1 MNNTADFNELKS
13 ILSETLQYFELSDSL
28 IDQLLSD
35 NFINGLL
42 ELQQQEPVNN
52 SFISMLRNFSDEQ
65 NLCTAKEF
73 EEELHS
79 ELCKDGYVKSVFQ
92 YINNSWLDIP
102 FPGEIQTRSNN
113 SIVENAKRGI
123 SIVGAALSTLAK
135 RFNIACTN
143 FAGNLNQYISIA
155 QRLNKRIN
163 DDYAIAQQFDENLR
177 AVALGIRYNTK
188 TGENTRSPLIVDLDG
203 DGVETTTAEN
213 GTHFDHDNNGF
224 AEKTSWVGKDDGLL
238 VRDINGNGQIDDGTE
253 LFGNNSVLSNGQKA
267 ANGFE
272 ALKDLDSNND
282 GIFDSSDTAWNQ
294 VNVWKDSNLNG
305 KVDEGELL
313 TLEQA
318 GIENIDL
325 NYQNSNTVD
334 TNGNTVG
341 QIGSFD
347 KENGTQGNI
356 SDIWFNTDLMDTVDK
371 TNIDIPAD
379 IAALPNVTGFGNVHD
394 LHTAMALDTS
404 GELKALVQQYA
415 AETDSE
421 ARQQILY
428 NIIYH
433 WTGVQDEP
441 IDGRDPTQVYGK
453 VIDDTRKLEALEEF
467 MGEEYLGT
475 WCWGERDPNPHGK
488 AAPYILRAFDILAEY
503 IDNELLAQTHYKP
516 LLENVKLTWDNTTET
531 WSVDVSG
538 AVAQIQSL
546 YNENAENGII
556 TFREFEKLVKNCG
569 YSELQSIYEAFRTY
583 GSLTG
588 SDLDIM
594 FAKFGY
600 TYGTDLND
608 DLTGTSGV
616 DEINGLAGNDSIYG
630 GAGNDTLDGG
640 TGNDNIFGED
650 GDDIL
655 IGGEGNDY
663 LIGGNGADTYIFNPG
678 FGNDAIDNSDD
689 NASASEPDIIQFGEG
704 ILASKTTLGR
714 QGYDLI
720 ITVSYDP
727 DENGTT
733 RPNDSI
739 RVYSYF
745 DQQGTSSATV
755 NSIVFADG
763 TTWDYEYVRDHW
775 NSIPDANGGET
786 LEGNNENNTINGTN
800 YNDILIGNGGND
812 TINAG
817 NGNDRLLGGTGNDTL
832 NGGSGDDTY
841 LWNWGDGMD
850 TISDTGN
857 HDKIS
862 FGDGITYSDL
872 KFRQEGGNLR
882 ITVKNNENQGMLIN
896 GFFSSLDYKIED
908 LYFQDG
914 SIVHLS
920 EIPLTLHQLNTDE
933 TINLTGNGDTVY
945 ANGGDD
951 RVNGGQGNDTI
962 FGGDGNDNIYGNSG
976 NDVISGGKGDDTI
989 DGGNGADTYIWNLG
1003 DGLDTIAQ
1011 VSSEDII
1018 KFGPGITFDNLSFR
1032 NDNGDLRI
1040 YVNGDDT
1047 QGIICK
1053 SFFNNDNYKSKQI
1066 LFNDGTSFPLPTSP
1080 LTLTQKNTSETVT
1093 ATIYNDTIYANGG
1106 ADTVHSGQG
1115 DDVIYGGAGFD
1126 SLYGEDGNDT
1136 LIGGT
1141 GSDYLE
1147 GGAGDDTY
1155 IYNVGDGLD
1164 TIWDYQSSTTE
1175 SRADKIKFGEGISF
1189 KDLTFRRENSNL
1201 VITLFN
1207 DCTQGIIIKEHFYD
1221 DNRRVEYLE
1230 FADGTT
1236 KNLTEM
1242 AFTFQQTDAHDNVS
1256 GTNYDDTIY
1265 GNGGNDTIY
1274 GNDGDDVLAG
1284 GTGNDH
1290 IEGGAGNDT
1299 YIWNLGDGFD
1309 TFSDYQNSTTES
1321 RADKVKFGEGISFDD
1336 LTFER
1341 SGSHLNIY
1349 VNGDKTQGVQLYNQF
1364 YDDYRRIEYLE
1375 FADGTIKNLTEMGF
1389 TYTMSDSDDNITG
1402 TNYDDIIYGNGGN
1415 DTIYGNDGDDVLA
1428 GGTGNDHIEGGAGN
1442 DTYIWNLGDG
1452 FDTFSDYQNSTTES
1466 RADKVKF
1473 GEGISFDD
1481 LTFERSGNH
1490 LNIYVKGDRN
1500 QGVQLYNQ
1508 FYDDYRRIEYL
1519 EFVDGTTKNLTEIG
1533 FTYTLSDSDD
1543 NVTGTNYN
1551 DIIYGNGGND
1561 TISTGN
1567 GDDTLYGGTGNDTL
1581 NGENGNDILIG
1592 GKGNDQIN
1600 GGAGDDTYIYNLG
1613 DGFDTISES
1622 AGTDKVILGEG
1633 ISLENLTFERSGN
1646 HLNVYINNDKTQ
1658 GIQLYNQFYD
1668 SNHMVETLEFA
1679 DGSTFDLTKGL
1690 TFNQHNGA
1698 ETVNGTNYDDII
1710 YGNGGD
1716 DIIEANDG
1724 NDTVYGGAGNDTIR
1738 GHNGNDTIE
1747 GGLGNDALDGGNGD
1761 DTYIYSLG
1769 DGFDTI
1775 YDASGSDKIK
1785 FGAGI
1790 EFDDL
1795 TFRVDGG
1802 NLYMFINGDEK
1813 QGIMIYNMITNGS
1826 YNIETLEFADGSTKQ
1841 LSEMGLTLQ
1850 QHNGSETIN
1859 GTNYDDVIYGNG
1871 GDDIIEANDGNDT
1884 VYGGAGNDTIRGH
1897 NGNDTIEGGLGN
1909 DALDGGNGDD
1919 TYIYS
1924 LGDGFDTIYDA
1935 SGSDKIKFGAGI
1947 EFDDLTFRVDGGNLY
1962 MFINGDEKQ
1971 GIMIYNMITNG
1982 SYNIETLEF
1991 ADGSTK
1997 QLSEMGLTLQ
2007 QHNGSETITGTN
2019 YDDIIYGNGGNDTL
2033 YGGNGNDIL
2042 SGGTGHDRLEG
2053 GSGDD
2058 TYVWNLNDGI
2068 DTISDYQGT
2077 NKIKFGADITQA
2089 ELSFAQVGNNLRI
2102 IVNNDPSQGLII
2114 ENYYNNDGYKI
2125 GTIEFA
2131 DGSEVSVADLI
2142 GNLVSLP
2149 DQVIEGSA
2157 DDDILTGGNG
2167 NDTINAGDGYN
2178 DITGG
2183 KGNDTLNG
2191 GYDKDTYYYNLGDGY
2206 DVISDPYGRDKII
2219 FGEGISQSDLIFQKD
2234 GSDLFISIKGRD
2246 NDGIRIF
2253 RHFYD
2258 DNYKIEQLEFA
2269 DGSTMNL
2276 SKGTITLHGTD
2287 NNDSISGTTNDE
2299 IIYGGSGNDTING
2312 EGGVDIIYGGKG
2324 NDTINGGVG
2333 EDTIVWN
2340 LGDDLDTVTFSDI
2353 DHLKFGEGITF
2364 EDLTFYA
2371 EGNNLRIVVK
2381 GDMTQGIICN
2391 NYYYGNDY
2399 RPENII
2405 FADGSIFP
2413 IQNSGLVIHHDDRS
2427 ERILGTDYAD
2437 TIYGGKGNDDISGG
2451 NGNDIIYGKD
2461 GNDTISGGNG
2471 TDIIIGGKGNDTIN
2485 GDGDADTFIWNLGD
2499 DLDTITASNI
2509 DKLQFGEGITLENLS
2524 FRCEGNN
2531 LRIIV
2536 NNDETQGIV
2545 LVNFFY
2551 GSSYMLNDIKF
2562 ADGSIFNLV
2571 SSGLTFDQHVSV
2583 GDTIT
2588 GTPSDDIINA
2598 QNTYSVTINAGDGS
2612 DSINAGEG
2620 NDTINA
2626 GLGNDIIYGN
2636 KGNDTLNGGD
2646 GDDTYLYNLGD
2657 GFDTIN
2663 DSLGYDKVIFGT
2675 GISLEN
2681 LSFRQY
2687 NNSLIITIND
2697 DPKQGF
2703 EIVNYYNGSSNQIEE
2718 LQFSDGTTKLLTQL
2732 DITLVQGEHSETIN
2746 GTDSNET
2753 IYGNGGNDTIN
2764 GNYGNDILIGGT
2776 GNDTLNGGGDNDTYV
2791 YNLGDG
2797 LDTITDDAGSN
2808 KIIFGEGITQNNLT
2822 FTQMGNNL
2830 LIYLNGDKN
2839 QGIMINNFFYND
2851 SYKIGEIHFADNS
2864 VFYLS
2869 ETGLTLDQSDR
2880 TNNMT
2885 INGTDYDDTIIGGF
2899 GNDTI
2904 NAGDDDDVITGGKG
2918 NDTLNGGY
2926 GRDTY
2931 IYNLGDGVDTIN
2943 ETRGNDK
2950 IKFGAGITLNDL
2962 KFTQEGNNL
2971 RIIIQNDVNQS
2982 ILISD
2987 FYRNIN
2993 YQIENLV
3000 FADGSTFNLSTQ
3012 GITLQQTDADDTV
3025 NGTSYNDVIYGNG
3038 GHDTINAGD
3047 GNDTLIGG
3055 IGNDILNGGNG
3066 DDTYIYNLGDG
3077 FDTISESGGNDK
3089 IVFGEGISQNNLSF
3103 EQIGNHLKISINGED
3118 NKGIQ
3123 INNQFD
3129 SASNKVETIE
3139 FHDGSTLDISNADQ
3153 LIQAMNSFSI
3163 SNSAS
3168 TDALSNPTQDVS
3180 DMYSLAASQDLTR
3193 KAI

>member
-79 ELCKDGYVKSVFQ
+79 ELCKDGYVKSVVQ

-123 SIVGAALSTLAK
+123 SIVGAMLSTLAK

-155 QRLNKRIN
+155 QRLDKRIN
-163 DDYAIAQQFDENLR
+163 DDYAIARQFDENLR

-188 TGENTRSPLIVDLDG
+188 TGENTRSPLVVDLDG
-203 DGVETTTAEN
+203 DGVETI
-213 GTHFDHDNNGF
+213 GTNSNVYFDHDNNGF
-224 AEKTSWVGKDDGLL
+224 AESTGWVGKDDGLL
-238 VRDINGNGQIDDGTE
+238 VRDLNNNGQIDDGTE
-253 LFGNNSVLSNGQKA
+253 LFGNNSVLSSGEKA

-282 GIFDSSDTAWNQ
+282 GIFNSSDTAWNQ
-294 VNVWKDSNLNG
+294 VKVWKDANSNG
-305 KVDEGELL
+305 VVDEGELL

-325 NYQNSNTVD
+325 NYQNSNAVD

-503 IDNELLAQTHYKP
+503 VNNELLAQTHYKP
-516 LLENVKLTWDNTTET
+516 LLENVKLIWDNTTET
-531 WSVDVSG
+531 WSIDVSG

-546 YNENAENGII
+546 YNENAENGI
-556 TFREFEKLVKNCG
+556 TTLREFEKLVKNCG
-569 YSELQSIYEAFRTY
+569 YDNLQAIYEAFRTY

-588 SDLDIM
+588 SDLDAM

-608 DLTGTSGV
+608 DLTGTAGV

-640 TGNDNIFGED
+640 TGNDNIFGEN

-689 NASASEPDIIQFGEG
+689 SASASEPDIIQFGEG

-1047 QGIICK
+1047 QGVICK
-1053 SFFNNDNYKSKQI
+1053 NFFGNDSYKSKQI
-1066 LFNDGTSFPLPTSP
+1066 IFNDGTSFALPTSP

-1155 IYNVGDGLD
+1155 IYNLGDGFD
-1164 TIWDYQSSTTE
+1164 TIYDYNGGNTDNDT
-1175 SRADKIKFGEGISF
+1175 IKFGEGISF
-1189 KDLTFRRENSNL
+1189 SDITFSRKDNNL
-1201 VITLFN
+1201 IMTLFN
-1207 DCTQGIIIKEHFYD
+1207 DITQGVIIQNFFSSSYYQ
-1221 DNRRVEYLE
+1221 VEKLE

-1236 KNLTEM
+1236 VPLTERGFEFIQNDG
-1242 AFTFQQTDAHDNVS
+1242 ADNVS

-1265 GNGGNDTIY
+1265 GKGGNDTIY
-1274 GNDGDDVLAG
+1274 GYSGNDTLIGGKGNDRLEGSYGDDTYIWNLGDGFDTIYDYNGGNTDNDTIKFGEGISFEDLSFERDGNSLIIYVNNDKTQGIKIQDYYSSYSQVEKLKFADESVVETSTVAVTTDRSDALAAQDITGTDNNDTLTGGNFGDTLTGNDGNDVINGGAGNDTLKGNSGNDTLIGGKGNDRLEGSYGDDTYIWNLGDGFDTIYDYNGGNTDNDTIKFGEGISFEDLSFERDGNSLIIYVNNDKTQGIKIQDYYSSYSQVEKLKFADESVVETSTVAVTTDRSDALAAQDITGTDNNDTLTGGNFGDTLTGNDGNDVINGGAGNDTLKGNSGNDTLIGGKGNDRLEGSYGDDTYIWNLGDGFDTIYDYNGGNTDNDTIKFGEGISFEDLSFERDGNSLIIYVNNDKTQGIKIQDYYSSYSQVEKLKFADESVVETSTVAVTTDRSDALAAQDITGTDNNDTLTGGNFGDTLTGNDGNDVINGGAGNDTLKGNSGNDTLIGGKGNDRLEGSYGDDTYIWNLGDGFDTIYDYNGGNTDNDTIKFGEGISFEDLSFERDGNSLIIYVNNDKTQGIKIQDYYSSYSQVEKLKFADESVVETSTVAVTIDRSDALAAQNITGTDNNDILTGGNFGDTLTGNDGDDVIDGGAGNDTLKGNSGNDTLIGGKGNDRLEGSYGDDTYIWNLGDGFDTIYDYNGGNTDNDTIKFGEGISFEDLLFERDGNNLVIYVNNDKTQGITIQNYYSSYSQVEKLEFADGTIVETSSVSIVEPEEPSENAGQTISGTSDDDILIGSDGDDTINAEDGYNDITGGKGNDIISAGYDRDTFYYNLGDGYDKITDLGGRDQIIFGDGISKENISFYRKNDNLIISINDDFSQGIEIIDFFRNNDNRIENIKFADNSTLRLTTGLILKTNELDGSITGTVEDDTLIGNIGENNLNGSSGDDILNGGKGNDTLDGDVGNDTYIWNLGDDIDTIRDTAGLNTIKFGENISFDDLTFKQDGNNLRLIVKNDISQGIIIQDYFSSNNINNNYHPITIFEFSDGSKFDFRENNITLTYDNRAETITGNIGDNIIDAQGGDDTITTYGGDDIINGGAGDDEISSGNGNDIITGGSGNDIINGEAGNDTYIWNLGDGMDTITDSSGFDKIKFGEGITSANLSFFKQGNNLLIFINDNHQEGIIINRYFEGSYNIELLEFTDGSSINLSQSLDIKLGDTGESIDGTIYNDTITGGDGNDTINGGNGDDTLSGGIGEDTMSGGDGADIISG
-1284 GTGNDH
+1284 GTGDDT
-1290 IEGGAGNDT
+1290 IDGGAGNDT
-1299 YIWNLGDGFD
+1299 YIWNLGDGMD
-1309 TFSDYQNSTTES
+1309 TITDSQGT
-1321 RADKVKFGEGISFDD
+1321 DKIVFGEGISYDD
-1336 LTFER
+1336 LSFSQTNSDLYINVQNMPNQGLLIKNYFA
-1341 SGSHLNIY
+1341 SGNSNRIETLEFSNGNLFDLSKNALILKGDGT
-1349 VNGDKTQGVQLYNQF
+1349 VNGTI
-1364 YDDYRRIEYLE
+1364 YDD
-1375 FADGTIKNLTEMGF
+1375 
-1389 TYTMSDSDDNITG
+1389 SITG
-1402 TNYDDIIYGNGGN
+1402 NNND
-1415 DTIYGNDGDDVLA
+1415 DTITA
-1428 GGTGNDHIEGGAGN
+1428 
-1442 DTYIWNLGDG
+1442 GDG
-1452 FDTFSDYQNSTTES
+1452 
-1466 RADKVKF
+1466 
-1473 GEGISFDD
+1473 
-1481 LTFERSGNH
+1481 
-1490 LNIYVKGDRN
+1490 
-1500 QGVQLYNQ
+1500 
-1508 FYDDYRRIEYL
+1508 
-1519 EFVDGTTKNLTEIG
+1519 
-1533 FTYTLSDSDD
+1533 
-1543 NVTGTNYN
+1543 N
-1551 DIIYGNGGND
+1551 DIIYGN
-1561 TISTGN
+1561 
-1567 GDDTLYGGTGNDTL
+1567 
-1581 NGENGNDILIG
+1581 
-1592 GKGNDQIN
+1592 
-1600 GGAGDDTYIYNLG
+1600 
-1613 DGFDTISES
+1613 
-1622 AGTDKVILGEG
+1622 
-1633 ISLENLTFERSGN
+1633 
-1646 HLNVYINNDKTQ
+1646 
-1658 GIQLYNQFYD
+1658 
-1668 SNHMVETLEFA
+1668 
-1679 DGSTFDLTKGL
+1679 
-1690 TFNQHNGA
+1690 
-1698 ETVNGTNYDDII
+1698 
-1710 YGNGGD
+1710 
-1716 DIIEANDG
+1716 
-1724 NDTVYGGAGNDTIR
+1724 AGNDNI
-1738 GHNGNDTIE
+1738 
-1747 GGLGNDALDGGNGD
+1747 DGGNGD
-1761 DTYIYSLG
+1761 D
-1769 DGFDTI
+1769 
-1775 YDASGSDKIK
+1775 
-1785 FGAGI
+1785 
-1790 EFDDL
+1790 
-1795 TFRVDGG
+1795 
-1802 NLYMFINGDEK
+1802 
-1813 QGIMIYNMITNGS
+1813 MIYGGQGCD
-1826 YNIETLEFADGSTKQ
+1826 TLKG
-1841 LSEMGLTLQ
+1841 G
-1850 QHNGSETIN
+1850 
-1859 GTNYDDVIYGNG
+1859 YGN
-1871 GDDIIEANDGNDT
+1871 
-1884 VYGGAGNDTIRGH
+1884 
-1897 NGNDTIEGGLGN
+1897 
-1909 DALDGGNGDD
+1909 
-1919 TYIYS
+1919 
-1924 LGDGFDTIYDA
+1924 
-1935 SGSDKIKFGAGI
+1935 
-1947 EFDDLTFRVDGGNLY
+1947 
-1962 MFINGDEKQ
+1962 
-1971 GIMIYNMITNG
+1971 
-1982 SYNIETLEF
+1982 
-1991 ADGSTK
+1991 
-1997 QLSEMGLTLQ
+1997 
-2007 QHNGSETITGTN
+2007 
-2019 YDDIIYGNGGNDTL
+2019 
-2033 YGGNGNDIL
+2033 
-2042 SGGTGHDRLEG
+2042 
-2053 GSGDD
+2053 D
-2058 TYVWNLNDGI
+2058 TYVWNLGDDL
-2068 DTISDYQGT
+2068 DTIEDDAGQNT
-2077 NKIKFGADITQA
+2077 LLFGNGI
-2089 ELSFAQVGNNLRI
+2089 SFNDLDFNMLGNNLLI
-2102 IVNNDPSQGLII
+2102 TVNGDKNQGVQINNFLNENDL
-2114 ENYYNNDGYKI
+2114 YKI
-2125 GTIEFA
+2125 EYLKFSDGTSIY
-2131 DGSEVSVADLI
+2131 
-2142 GNLVSLP
+2142 LP
-2149 DQVIEGSA
+2149 DLGLNMA
-2157 DDDILTGGNG
+2157 YGATDDTINGTYNDDTIIAGNG
-2167 NDTINAGDGYN
+2167 NDTVNAGDGN
-2178 DITGG
+2178 DSIYGG
-2183 KGNDTLNG
+2183 KGNDALNG
-2191 GYDKDTYYYNLGDGY
+2191 GNGRDSYYYNLGDGY
-2206 DVISDPYGRDKII
+2206 DTITETRGNDKII
-2219 FGEGISQSDLIFQKD
+2219 FGEGIS
-2234 GSDLFISIKGRD
+2234 
-2246 NDGIRIF
+2246 
-2253 RHFYD
+2253 
-2258 DNYKIEQLEFA
+2258 
-2269 DGSTMNL
+2269 
-2276 SKGTITLHGTD
+2276 
-2287 NNDSISGTTNDE
+2287 
-2299 IIYGGSGNDTING
+2299 IN
-2312 EGGVDIIYGGKG
+2312 
-2324 NDTINGGVG
+2324 
-2333 EDTIVWN
+2333 
-2340 LGDDLDTVTFSDI
+2340 
-2353 DHLKFGEGITF
+2353 
-2364 EDLTFYA
+2364 
-2371 EGNNLRIVVK
+2371 
-2381 GDMTQGIICN
+2381 
-2391 NYYYGNDY
+2391 
-2399 RPENII
+2399 
-2405 FADGSIFP
+2405 
-2413 IQNSGLVIHHDDRS
+2413 
-2427 ERILGTDYAD
+2427 
-2437 TIYGGKGNDDISGG
+2437 
-2451 NGNDIIYGKD
+2451 
-2461 GNDTISGGNG
+2461 
-2471 TDIIIGGKGNDTIN
+2471 
-2485 GDGDADTFIWNLGD
+2485 
-2499 DLDTITASNI
+2499 
-2509 DKLQFGEGITLENLS
+2509 
-2524 FRCEGNN
+2524 
-2531 LRIIV
+2531 
-2536 NNDETQGIV
+2536 
-2545 LVNFFY
+2545 
-2551 GSSYMLNDIKF
+2551 
-2562 ADGSIFNLV
+2562 
-2571 SSGLTFDQHVSV
+2571 
-2583 GDTIT
+2583 
-2588 GTPSDDIINA
+2588 
-2598 QNTYSVTINAGDGS
+2598 
-2612 DSINAGEG
+2612 
-2620 NDTINA
+2620 
-2626 GLGNDIIYGN
+2626 
-2636 KGNDTLNGGD
+2636 
-2646 GDDTYLYNLGD
+2646 
-2657 GFDTIN
+2657 
-2663 DSLGYDKVIFGT
+2663 
-2675 GISLEN
+2675 N
-2681 LSFRQY
+2681 LSFRQ
-2687 NNSLIITIND
+2687 D
-2697 DPKQGF
+2697 
-2703 EIVNYYNGSSNQIEE
+2703 GSN
-2718 LQFSDGTTKLLTQL
+2718 L
-2732 DITLVQGEHSETIN
+2732 
-2746 GTDSNET
+2746 
-2753 IYGNGGNDTIN
+2753 
-2764 GNYGNDILIGGT
+2764 DILI
-2776 GNDTLNGGGDNDTYV
+2776 N
-2791 YNLGDG
+2791 
-2797 LDTITDDAGSN
+2797 
-2808 KIIFGEGITQNNLT
+2808 
-2822 FTQMGNNL
+2822 
-2830 LIYLNGDKN
+2830 
-2839 QGIMINNFFYND
+2839 
-2851 SYKIGEIHFADNS
+2851 
-2864 VFYLS
+2864 
-2869 ETGLTLDQSDR
+2869 
-2880 TNNMT
+2880 
-2885 INGTDYDDTIIGGF
+2885 
-2899 GNDTI
+2899 
-2904 NAGDDDDVITGGKG
+2904 
-2918 NDTLNGGY
+2918 
-2926 GRDTY
+2926 
-2931 IYNLGDGVDTIN
+2931 
-2943 ETRGNDK
+2943 
-2950 IKFGAGITLNDL
+2950 
-2962 KFTQEGNNL
+2962 
-2971 RIIIQNDVNQS
+2971 NDVSQGVTVK
-2982 ILISD
+2982 D
-2987 FYRNIN
+2987 FYSGTN
-2993 YQIENLV
+2993 YQVETLQ

-3012 GITLQQTDADDTV
+3012 GLTLQQTNADDTV

-3047 GNDTLIGG
+3047 GNDTIVGG

-3077 FDTISESGGNDK
+3077 FDTITDTGGDDK
-3089 IVFGEGISQNNLSF
+3089 IVFGEGISQSDLSF
-3103 EQIGNHLKISINGED
+3103 EQIGNDLKISVNGKD
-3118 NKGIQ
+3118 DKGIQ
-3123 INNQFD
+3123 INNYFQND
-3129 SASNKVETIE
+3129 ASKIETIE
-3139 FHDGSTLDISNADQ
+3139 FYDGSTLNISNADQ

-3168 TDALSNPTQDVS
+3168 TDALSNPTENVS

>member
-79 ELCKDGYVKSVFQ
+79 ELCKDGYVKSVVQ

-123 SIVGAALSTLAK
+123 SIVGAMLSTLAK

-155 QRLNKRIN
+155 QRLDKRIN
-163 DDYAIAQQFDENLR
+163 DDYAIARQFDENLR

-188 TGENTRSPLIVDLDG
+188 TGENTRSPLVVDLDG
-203 DGVETTTAEN
+203 DGVETI
-213 GTHFDHDNNGF
+213 GTNSNVYFDHDNNGF
-224 AEKTSWVGKDDGLL
+224 AESTGWVGKDDGLL
-238 VRDINGNGQIDDGTE
+238 VRDLNNNGQIDDGTE
-253 LFGNNSVLSNGQKA
+253 LFGNNSVLSSGEKA

-282 GIFDSSDTAWNQ
+282 GIFNSSDTAWNQ
-294 VNVWKDSNLNG
+294 VKVWKDANSNG
-305 KVDEGELL
+305 VVDEGELL

-325 NYQNSNTVD
+325 NYQNSNAVD

-503 IDNELLAQTHYKP
+503 VNNELLAQTHYKP
-516 LLENVKLTWDNTTET
+516 LLENVKLIWDNTTET
-531 WSVDVSG
+531 WSIDVSG

-546 YNENAENGII
+546 YNENAENGI
-556 TFREFEKLVKNCG
+556 TTLREFEKLVKNCG
-569 YSELQSIYEAFRTY
+569 YDNLQAIYEAFRTY

-588 SDLDIM
+588 SDLDAM

-608 DLTGTSGV
+608 DLTGTAGV

-640 TGNDNIFGED
+640 TGNDNIFGEN

-689 NASASEPDIIQFGEG
+689 SASASEPDIIQFGEG

-1047 QGIICK
+1047 QGVICK
-1053 SFFNNDNYKSKQI
+1053 NFFGNDSYKSKQI
-1066 LFNDGTSFPLPTSP
+1066 IFNDGTSFALPTSP

-1155 IYNVGDGLD
+1155 IYNLGDGFD
-1164 TIWDYQSSTTE
+1164 TIYDYNGGNTDNDT
-1175 SRADKIKFGEGISF
+1175 IKFGEGISF
-1189 KDLTFRRENSNL
+1189 SDITFSRKDNNL
-1201 VITLFN
+1201 IMTLFN
-1207 DCTQGIIIKEHFYD
+1207 DITQGVIIQNFFSSSYYQ
-1221 DNRRVEYLE
+1221 VEKLE

-1236 KNLTEM
+1236 VPLTERGFEFIQNDG
-1242 AFTFQQTDAHDNVS
+1242 ADNVS

-1265 GNGGNDTIY
+1265 GKGGNDTIY
-1274 GNDGDDVLAG
+1274 GYSGNDTLIGGKGNDRLEGSYGDDTYIWNLGDGFDTIYDYNGGNTDNDTIKFGEGISFEDLSFERDGNSLIIYVNNNKTQGIKIQDYYSSTYYKVEKLEFADESVVETSTIAVTTDRSDALAAQDITGTDNNDTLTGGNFGDTLTGNDGNDVINGGAGNDTLKGNSGNDTLIGGKGNDRLEGSYGDDTYIWNLGDGFDTIYDYNGGNTDNDTIKFGEGISFEDLSFEKDGNSLIIYVNNDRTQGIKIQDYYSSTYYKVEKLEFADGTIVETSTIAVTTDRSDALAAQDITGTDNNDTLTGGNFGDTLTGNDGNDVINGGAGNDTLKGNSGNDTLIGGKGNDRLEGSYGDDTYIWNLGDGFDTIYDYNGGNTDNDTIKFGEGISFEDLSFERDGNSLIIYVNNDKTQGIKIQDYYSSYSQVEKLKFADESVVETSTVAVTTDRSDALAAQDITGTDNNDTLTGGNFGDTLTGNDGDDVIDGGAGNDTLKGNSGNDTLIGGKGNDRLEGSYGDDTYIWNLGDGFDTIYDYNGGNTDNDTIKFGEGISFEDLLFERDGNNLVIYVNNDKTQGITIQNYYSSYSQVEKLEFADGTIVETSSVSIVEPEEPSENAGQTISGTSDDDILIGSDGDDTINAEDGYNDITGGKGNDIISAGYDRDTFYYNLGDGYDKITDLGGRDQIIFGDGISKENISFYRKNDNLIISINDDFSQGIEIIDFFRNNDNRIENIKFADNSTLRLTTGLILKTNELDGSITGTVEDDTLIGNIGENNLNGSSGDDILNGGKGNDTLDGDVGNDTYIWNLGDDIDTIRDTAGLNTIKFGENISFDDLTFKQDGNNLRLIVKNDISQGIIIQDYFSSNNINNNYHPITIFEFSDGSKFDFRENNITLTYDNRAETITGNIGDNIIDAQGGDDTITTYGGDDIINGGAGDDEISSGNGNDIITGGSGNDIINGEAGNDTYIWNLGDGMDTITDSSGFDKIKFGEGITSANLSFFKQGNNLLIFINDNHQEGIIINRYFEGSYNIELLEFTDGSSINLSQSLDIKLGDTGESIDGTIYNDTITGGDGNDTINGGNGDDTLSGGIGEDTMSGGDGADIISG
-1284 GTGNDH
+1284 GTGDDT
-1290 IEGGAGNDT
+1290 IDGGAGNDT
-1299 YIWNLGDGFD
+1299 YIWNLGDGMD
-1309 TFSDYQNSTTES
+1309 TITDSQGT
-1321 RADKVKFGEGISFDD
+1321 DKIVFGEGISYDD
-1336 LTFER
+1336 LSFSQTNSDLYINVQNMPNQGLLIKNYFA
-1341 SGSHLNIY
+1341 SGNSNRIETLEFSNGNLFDLSKNALILKGDGT
-1349 VNGDKTQGVQLYNQF
+1349 VNGTI
-1364 YDDYRRIEYLE
+1364 YDD
-1375 FADGTIKNLTEMGF
+1375 
-1389 TYTMSDSDDNITG
+1389 SITG
-1402 TNYDDIIYGNGGN
+1402 NNND
-1415 DTIYGNDGDDVLA
+1415 DTITA
-1428 GGTGNDHIEGGAGN
+1428 
-1442 DTYIWNLGDG
+1442 GDG
-1452 FDTFSDYQNSTTES
+1452 
-1466 RADKVKF
+1466 
-1473 GEGISFDD
+1473 
-1481 LTFERSGNH
+1481 
-1490 LNIYVKGDRN
+1490 
-1500 QGVQLYNQ
+1500 
-1508 FYDDYRRIEYL
+1508 
-1519 EFVDGTTKNLTEIG
+1519 
-1533 FTYTLSDSDD
+1533 
-1543 NVTGTNYN
+1543 N
-1551 DIIYGNGGND
+1551 DIIYGN
-1561 TISTGN
+1561 
-1567 GDDTLYGGTGNDTL
+1567 
-1581 NGENGNDILIG
+1581 
-1592 GKGNDQIN
+1592 
-1600 GGAGDDTYIYNLG
+1600 
-1613 DGFDTISES
+1613 
-1622 AGTDKVILGEG
+1622 
-1633 ISLENLTFERSGN
+1633 
-1646 HLNVYINNDKTQ
+1646 
-1658 GIQLYNQFYD
+1658 
-1668 SNHMVETLEFA
+1668 
-1679 DGSTFDLTKGL
+1679 
-1690 TFNQHNGA
+1690 
-1698 ETVNGTNYDDII
+1698 
-1710 YGNGGD
+1710 
-1716 DIIEANDG
+1716 
-1724 NDTVYGGAGNDTIR
+1724 AGNDNI
-1738 GHNGNDTIE
+1738 
-1747 GGLGNDALDGGNGD
+1747 DGGNGD
-1761 DTYIYSLG
+1761 D
-1769 DGFDTI
+1769 
-1775 YDASGSDKIK
+1775 
-1785 FGAGI
+1785 
-1790 EFDDL
+1790 
-1795 TFRVDGG
+1795 
-1802 NLYMFINGDEK
+1802 
-1813 QGIMIYNMITNGS
+1813 MIYGGQGCD
-1826 YNIETLEFADGSTKQ
+1826 TLKG
-1841 LSEMGLTLQ
+1841 G
-1850 QHNGSETIN
+1850 
-1859 GTNYDDVIYGNG
+1859 YGN
-1871 GDDIIEANDGNDT
+1871 
-1884 VYGGAGNDTIRGH
+1884 
-1897 NGNDTIEGGLGN
+1897 
-1909 DALDGGNGDD
+1909 
-1919 TYIYS
+1919 
-1924 LGDGFDTIYDA
+1924 
-1935 SGSDKIKFGAGI
+1935 
-1947 EFDDLTFRVDGGNLY
+1947 
-1962 MFINGDEKQ
+1962 
-1971 GIMIYNMITNG
+1971 
-1982 SYNIETLEF
+1982 
-1991 ADGSTK
+1991 
-1997 QLSEMGLTLQ
+1997 
-2007 QHNGSETITGTN
+2007 
-2019 YDDIIYGNGGNDTL
+2019 
-2033 YGGNGNDIL
+2033 
-2042 SGGTGHDRLEG
+2042 
-2053 GSGDD
+2053 D
-2058 TYVWNLNDGI
+2058 TYVWNLGDDL
-2068 DTISDYQGT
+2068 DTIEDDAGQNT
-2077 NKIKFGADITQA
+2077 LLFGNGI
-2089 ELSFAQVGNNLRI
+2089 SFNDLDFNMLGNNLLI
-2102 IVNNDPSQGLII
+2102 TVNGDKNQGVQINNFLNENDL
-2114 ENYYNNDGYKI
+2114 YKI
-2125 GTIEFA
+2125 EYLKFSDGTSIY
-2131 DGSEVSVADLI
+2131 
-2142 GNLVSLP
+2142 LP
-2149 DQVIEGSA
+2149 DLGLNMA
-2157 DDDILTGGNG
+2157 YGATDDTINGTYNDDTIIAGNG
-2167 NDTINAGDGYN
+2167 NDTVNAGDGN
-2178 DITGG
+2178 DSIYGG
-2183 KGNDTLNG
+2183 KGNDALNG
-2191 GYDKDTYYYNLGDGY
+2191 GNGRDSYYYNLGDGY
-2206 DVISDPYGRDKII
+2206 DTITETRGNDKII
-2219 FGEGISQSDLIFQKD
+2219 FGEGIS
-2234 GSDLFISIKGRD
+2234 
-2246 NDGIRIF
+2246 
-2253 RHFYD
+2253 
-2258 DNYKIEQLEFA
+2258 
-2269 DGSTMNL
+2269 
-2276 SKGTITLHGTD
+2276 
-2287 NNDSISGTTNDE
+2287 
-2299 IIYGGSGNDTING
+2299 IN
-2312 EGGVDIIYGGKG
+2312 
-2324 NDTINGGVG
+2324 
-2333 EDTIVWN
+2333 
-2340 LGDDLDTVTFSDI
+2340 
-2353 DHLKFGEGITF
+2353 
-2364 EDLTFYA
+2364 
-2371 EGNNLRIVVK
+2371 
-2381 GDMTQGIICN
+2381 
-2391 NYYYGNDY
+2391 
-2399 RPENII
+2399 
-2405 FADGSIFP
+2405 
-2413 IQNSGLVIHHDDRS
+2413 
-2427 ERILGTDYAD
+2427 
-2437 TIYGGKGNDDISGG
+2437 
-2451 NGNDIIYGKD
+2451 
-2461 GNDTISGGNG
+2461 
-2471 TDIIIGGKGNDTIN
+2471 
-2485 GDGDADTFIWNLGD
+2485 
-2499 DLDTITASNI
+2499 
-2509 DKLQFGEGITLENLS
+2509 
-2524 FRCEGNN
+2524 
-2531 LRIIV
+2531 
-2536 NNDETQGIV
+2536 
-2545 LVNFFY
+2545 
-2551 GSSYMLNDIKF
+2551 
-2562 ADGSIFNLV
+2562 
-2571 SSGLTFDQHVSV
+2571 
-2583 GDTIT
+2583 
-2588 GTPSDDIINA
+2588 
-2598 QNTYSVTINAGDGS
+2598 
-2612 DSINAGEG
+2612 
-2620 NDTINA
+2620 
-2626 GLGNDIIYGN
+2626 
-2636 KGNDTLNGGD
+2636 
-2646 GDDTYLYNLGD
+2646 
-2657 GFDTIN
+2657 
-2663 DSLGYDKVIFGT
+2663 
-2675 GISLEN
+2675 N
-2681 LSFRQY
+2681 LSFRQ
-2687 NNSLIITIND
+2687 D
-2697 DPKQGF
+2697 
-2703 EIVNYYNGSSNQIEE
+2703 GSN
-2718 LQFSDGTTKLLTQL
+2718 L
-2732 DITLVQGEHSETIN
+2732 
-2746 GTDSNET
+2746 
-2753 IYGNGGNDTIN
+2753 
-2764 GNYGNDILIGGT
+2764 DILI
-2776 GNDTLNGGGDNDTYV
+2776 N
-2791 YNLGDG
+2791 
-2797 LDTITDDAGSN
+2797 
-2808 KIIFGEGITQNNLT
+2808 
-2822 FTQMGNNL
+2822 
-2830 LIYLNGDKN
+2830 
-2839 QGIMINNFFYND
+2839 
-2851 SYKIGEIHFADNS
+2851 
-2864 VFYLS
+2864 
-2869 ETGLTLDQSDR
+2869 
-2880 TNNMT
+2880 
-2885 INGTDYDDTIIGGF
+2885 
-2899 GNDTI
+2899 
-2904 NAGDDDDVITGGKG
+2904 
-2918 NDTLNGGY
+2918 
-2926 GRDTY
+2926 
-2931 IYNLGDGVDTIN
+2931 
-2943 ETRGNDK
+2943 
-2950 IKFGAGITLNDL
+2950 
-2962 KFTQEGNNL
+2962 
-2971 RIIIQNDVNQS
+2971 NDVSQGVTVK
-2982 ILISD
+2982 D
-2987 FYRNIN
+2987 FYSGTN
-2993 YQIENLV
+2993 YQVETLQ

-3012 GITLQQTDADDTV
+3012 GLTLQQTNADDTV

-3047 GNDTLIGG
+3047 GNDTIVGG

-3077 FDTISESGGNDK
+3077 FDTITDTGGDDK
-3089 IVFGEGISQNNLSF
+3089 IVFGEGISQSDLSF
-3103 EQIGNHLKISINGED
+3103 EQIGNDLKISVNGKD
-3118 NKGIQ
+3118 DKGIQ
-3123 INNQFD
+3123 INNYFQND
-3129 SASNKVETIE
+3129 ASKIETIE
-3139 FHDGSTLDISNADQ
+3139 FYDGSTLNISNADQ

-3168 TDALSNPTQDVS
+3168 TDALSNPTENVS

>member
-79 ELCKDGYVKSVFQ
+79 ELCKDGYVKSVVQ

-123 SIVGAALSTLAK
+123 SIVGAMLSTLAK

-155 QRLNKRIN
+155 QRLDKRIN
-163 DDYAIAQQFDENLR
+163 DDYAIARQFDENLR

-188 TGENTRSPLIVDLDG
+188 TGENTRSPLVVDLDG
-203 DGVETTTAEN
+203 DGVETI
-213 GTHFDHDNNGF
+213 GTNSNVYFDHDNNGF
-224 AEKTSWVGKDDGLL
+224 AESTGWVGKDDGLL
-238 VRDINGNGQIDDGTE
+238 VRDLNNNGQIDDGTE
-253 LFGNNSVLSNGQKA
+253 LFGNNSVLSSGEKA

-282 GIFDSSDTAWNQ
+282 GIFNSSDTAWNQ
-294 VNVWKDSNLNG
+294 VKVWKDANSNG
-305 KVDEGELL
+305 VVDEGELL

-325 NYQNSNTVD
+325 NYQNSNAVD

-503 IDNELLAQTHYKP
+503 VNNELLAQTHYKP
-516 LLENVKLTWDNTTET
+516 LLENVKLIWDNTTET
-531 WSVDVSG
+531 WSIDVSG

-546 YNENAENGII
+546 YNENAENGI
-556 TFREFEKLVKNCG
+556 TTLREFEKLVKNCG
-569 YSELQSIYEAFRTY
+569 YDNLQAIYEAFRTY

-588 SDLDIM
+588 SDLDAM

-608 DLTGTSGV
+608 DLTGTAGV

-640 TGNDNIFGED
+640 TGNDNIFGEN

-689 NASASEPDIIQFGEG
+689 SASASEPDIIQFGEG

-1047 QGIICK
+1047 QGVICK
-1053 SFFNNDNYKSKQI
+1053 NFFGNDSYKSKQI
-1066 LFNDGTSFPLPTSP
+1066 IFNDGTSFALPTSP

-1155 IYNVGDGLD
+1155 IYNLGDGFD
-1164 TIWDYQSSTTE
+1164 TIYDYNGGNTDNDTIKFGEGISFEDLSFERDGNSLIIYVNNDKTQGIKIQDYYSSYSQVEKLKFADESVVETSTIAVTTDRSDALAAQDITGTDNNDTLTGGNFGDTLTGNDGNDVINGGAGNDTLKGNSGNDTLIGGKGNDRLE
-1175 SRADKIKFGEGISF
+1175 GSYGDDTYIWNLGDGFDTIYDYNGGNTDNDTIKFGEGISFEDLLFERDGNNLVIYVNNDKTQGITIQNYYSSYSQVEKLEFADGTIVETSSVSIVEPEEPSENAGQTISGTSDDDILIGSDGDDTINAEDGYNDITGGKGNDIISAGYDRDTFYYNLGDGYDKITDLGGRDQIIFGDGISKENISFYRKNDNLIISINDDFSQGIEIIDFFRNNDNRIENIKFADNSTLRLTTGLILKTNELDGSITGTVEDDTLIGNIGENNLNGSSGDDILNGGKGNDTLDGDVGNDTYIWNLGDDIDTIRDTAGLNTIKFGENISFDDLTFKQDGNNLRLIVKNDISQGIIIQDYFSSNNINNNYHPITIFEFSDGSKFDFRENNITLTYDNRAETITGNIGDNIIDAQGGDDTITTYGGDDIINGGAGDDEISSGNGNDIITGGSGNDIINGEAGNDTYIWNLGDGMDTITDSSGFDKIKFGEGITSANLSF
-1189 KDLTFRRENSNL
+1189 FKQGNNL
-1201 VITLFN
+1201 LIFIN
-1207 DCTQGIIIKEHFYD
+1207 DNHQEGIII
-1221 DNRRVEYLE
+1221 NRYFEGSYNIELLE
-1230 FADGTT
+1230 FTDGSSINLSQSLDIKLGDTGESIDGTIY
-1236 KNLTEM
+1236 N
-1242 AFTFQQTDAHDNVS
+1242 
-1256 GTNYDDTIY
+1256 DTIT
-1265 GNGGNDTIY
+1265 GGDGNDTING
-1274 GNDGDDVLAG
+1274 GNGDDTLSGGIGEDTMSGGDGADIISG
-1284 GTGNDH
+1284 GTGDDT
-1290 IEGGAGNDT
+1290 IDGGAGNDT
-1299 YIWNLGDGFD
+1299 YIWNLGDGMD
-1309 TFSDYQNSTTES
+1309 TITDSQGT
-1321 RADKVKFGEGISFDD
+1321 DKIVFGEGISYDD
-1336 LTFER
+1336 LSFSQTNSDLYINVQNMPNQGLLIKNYFA
-1341 SGSHLNIY
+1341 SGNSNRIETLEFSNGNLFDLSKNALILKGDGT
-1349 VNGDKTQGVQLYNQF
+1349 VNGTI
-1364 YDDYRRIEYLE
+1364 YDD
-1375 FADGTIKNLTEMGF
+1375 
-1389 TYTMSDSDDNITG
+1389 SITG
-1402 TNYDDIIYGNGGN
+1402 NNND
-1415 DTIYGNDGDDVLA
+1415 DTITA
-1428 GGTGNDHIEGGAGN
+1428 
-1442 DTYIWNLGDG
+1442 GDG
-1452 FDTFSDYQNSTTES
+1452 
-1466 RADKVKF
+1466 
-1473 GEGISFDD
+1473 
-1481 LTFERSGNH
+1481 
-1490 LNIYVKGDRN
+1490 
-1500 QGVQLYNQ
+1500 
-1508 FYDDYRRIEYL
+1508 
-1519 EFVDGTTKNLTEIG
+1519 
-1533 FTYTLSDSDD
+1533 
-1543 NVTGTNYN
+1543 N
-1551 DIIYGNGGND
+1551 DIIYGN
-1561 TISTGN
+1561 
-1567 GDDTLYGGTGNDTL
+1567 
-1581 NGENGNDILIG
+1581 
-1592 GKGNDQIN
+1592 
-1600 GGAGDDTYIYNLG
+1600 
-1613 DGFDTISES
+1613 
-1622 AGTDKVILGEG
+1622 
-1633 ISLENLTFERSGN
+1633 
-1646 HLNVYINNDKTQ
+1646 
-1658 GIQLYNQFYD
+1658 
-1668 SNHMVETLEFA
+1668 
-1679 DGSTFDLTKGL
+1679 
-1690 TFNQHNGA
+1690 
-1698 ETVNGTNYDDII
+1698 
-1710 YGNGGD
+1710 
-1716 DIIEANDG
+1716 
-1724 NDTVYGGAGNDTIR
+1724 AGNDNI
-1738 GHNGNDTIE
+1738 
-1747 GGLGNDALDGGNGD
+1747 DGGNGD
-1761 DTYIYSLG
+1761 D
-1769 DGFDTI
+1769 
-1775 YDASGSDKIK
+1775 
-1785 FGAGI
+1785 
-1790 EFDDL
+1790 
-1795 TFRVDGG
+1795 
-1802 NLYMFINGDEK
+1802 
-1813 QGIMIYNMITNGS
+1813 MIYGGQGCD
-1826 YNIETLEFADGSTKQ
+1826 TLKG
-1841 LSEMGLTLQ
+1841 G
-1850 QHNGSETIN
+1850 
-1859 GTNYDDVIYGNG
+1859 YGN
-1871 GDDIIEANDGNDT
+1871 
-1884 VYGGAGNDTIRGH
+1884 
-1897 NGNDTIEGGLGN
+1897 
-1909 DALDGGNGDD
+1909 
-1919 TYIYS
+1919 
-1924 LGDGFDTIYDA
+1924 
-1935 SGSDKIKFGAGI
+1935 
-1947 EFDDLTFRVDGGNLY
+1947 
-1962 MFINGDEKQ
+1962 
-1971 GIMIYNMITNG
+1971 
-1982 SYNIETLEF
+1982 
-1991 ADGSTK
+1991 
-1997 QLSEMGLTLQ
+1997 
-2007 QHNGSETITGTN
+2007 
-2019 YDDIIYGNGGNDTL
+2019 
-2033 YGGNGNDIL
+2033 
-2042 SGGTGHDRLEG
+2042 
-2053 GSGDD
+2053 D
-2058 TYVWNLNDGI
+2058 TYVWNLGDDL
-2068 DTISDYQGT
+2068 DTIEDDAGQNT
-2077 NKIKFGADITQA
+2077 LLFGNGI
-2089 ELSFAQVGNNLRI
+2089 SFNDLDFNMLGNNLLI
-2102 IVNNDPSQGLII
+2102 TVNGDKNQGVQINNFLNENDL
-2114 ENYYNNDGYKI
+2114 YKI
-2125 GTIEFA
+2125 EYLKFSDGTSIY
-2131 DGSEVSVADLI
+2131 
-2142 GNLVSLP
+2142 LP
-2149 DQVIEGSA
+2149 DLGLNMA
-2157 DDDILTGGNG
+2157 YGATDDTINGTYNDDTIIAGNG
-2167 NDTINAGDGYN
+2167 NDTVNAGDGN
-2178 DITGG
+2178 DSIYGG
-2183 KGNDTLNG
+2183 KGNDALNG
-2191 GYDKDTYYYNLGDGY
+2191 GNGRDSYYYNLGDGY
-2206 DVISDPYGRDKII
+2206 DTITETRGNDKII
-2219 FGEGISQSDLIFQKD
+2219 FGEGIS
-2234 GSDLFISIKGRD
+2234 
-2246 NDGIRIF
+2246 
-2253 RHFYD
+2253 
-2258 DNYKIEQLEFA
+2258 
-2269 DGSTMNL
+2269 
-2276 SKGTITLHGTD
+2276 
-2287 NNDSISGTTNDE
+2287 
-2299 IIYGGSGNDTING
+2299 IN
-2312 EGGVDIIYGGKG
+2312 
-2324 NDTINGGVG
+2324 
-2333 EDTIVWN
+2333 
-2340 LGDDLDTVTFSDI
+2340 
-2353 DHLKFGEGITF
+2353 
-2364 EDLTFYA
+2364 
-2371 EGNNLRIVVK
+2371 
-2381 GDMTQGIICN
+2381 
-2391 NYYYGNDY
+2391 
-2399 RPENII
+2399 
-2405 FADGSIFP
+2405 
-2413 IQNSGLVIHHDDRS
+2413 
-2427 ERILGTDYAD
+2427 
-2437 TIYGGKGNDDISGG
+2437 
-2451 NGNDIIYGKD
+2451 
-2461 GNDTISGGNG
+2461 
-2471 TDIIIGGKGNDTIN
+2471 
-2485 GDGDADTFIWNLGD
+2485 
-2499 DLDTITASNI
+2499 
-2509 DKLQFGEGITLENLS
+2509 
-2524 FRCEGNN
+2524 
-2531 LRIIV
+2531 
-2536 NNDETQGIV
+2536 
-2545 LVNFFY
+2545 
-2551 GSSYMLNDIKF
+2551 
-2562 ADGSIFNLV
+2562 
-2571 SSGLTFDQHVSV
+2571 
-2583 GDTIT
+2583 
-2588 GTPSDDIINA
+2588 
-2598 QNTYSVTINAGDGS
+2598 
-2612 DSINAGEG
+2612 
-2620 NDTINA
+2620 
-2626 GLGNDIIYGN
+2626 
-2636 KGNDTLNGGD
+2636 
-2646 GDDTYLYNLGD
+2646 
-2657 GFDTIN
+2657 
-2663 DSLGYDKVIFGT
+2663 
-2675 GISLEN
+2675 N
-2681 LSFRQY
+2681 LSFRQ
-2687 NNSLIITIND
+2687 D
-2697 DPKQGF
+2697 
-2703 EIVNYYNGSSNQIEE
+2703 GSN
-2718 LQFSDGTTKLLTQL
+2718 L
-2732 DITLVQGEHSETIN
+2732 
-2746 GTDSNET
+2746 
-2753 IYGNGGNDTIN
+2753 
-2764 GNYGNDILIGGT
+2764 DILI
-2776 GNDTLNGGGDNDTYV
+2776 N
-2791 YNLGDG
+2791 
-2797 LDTITDDAGSN
+2797 
-2808 KIIFGEGITQNNLT
+2808 
-2822 FTQMGNNL
+2822 
-2830 LIYLNGDKN
+2830 
-2839 QGIMINNFFYND
+2839 
-2851 SYKIGEIHFADNS
+2851 
-2864 VFYLS
+2864 
-2869 ETGLTLDQSDR
+2869 
-2880 TNNMT
+2880 
-2885 INGTDYDDTIIGGF
+2885 
-2899 GNDTI
+2899 
-2904 NAGDDDDVITGGKG
+2904 
-2918 NDTLNGGY
+2918 
-2926 GRDTY
+2926 
-2931 IYNLGDGVDTIN
+2931 
-2943 ETRGNDK
+2943 
-2950 IKFGAGITLNDL
+2950 
-2962 KFTQEGNNL
+2962 
-2971 RIIIQNDVNQS
+2971 NDVSQGVTVK
-2982 ILISD
+2982 D
-2987 FYRNIN
+2987 FYSGTN
-2993 YQIENLV
+2993 YQVETLQ

-3012 GITLQQTDADDTV
+3012 GLTLQQTNADDTV

-3047 GNDTLIGG
+3047 GNDTIVGG

-3077 FDTISESGGNDK
+3077 FDTITDTGGDDK
-3089 IVFGEGISQNNLSF
+3089 IVFGEGISQSDLSF
-3103 EQIGNHLKISINGED
+3103 EQIGNDLKISVNGKD
-3118 NKGIQ
+3118 DKGIQ
-3123 INNQFD
+3123 INNYFQND
-3129 SASNKVETIE
+3129 ASKIETIE
-3139 FHDGSTLDISNADQ
+3139 FYDGSTLNISNADQ

-3168 TDALSNPTQDVS
+3168 TDALSNPTENVS

>member
-79 ELCKDGYVKSVFQ
+79 ELCKDGYVKSVVQ

-123 SIVGAALSTLAK
+123 SIVGAMLSTLAK

-155 QRLNKRIN
+155 QRLDKRIN
-163 DDYAIAQQFDENLR
+163 DDYAIARQFDENLR

-188 TGENTRSPLIVDLDG
+188 TGENTRSPLVVDLDG
-203 DGVETTTAEN
+203 DGVETI
-213 GTHFDHDNNGF
+213 GTNSNVYFDHDNNGF
-224 AEKTSWVGKDDGLL
+224 AESTGWVGKDDGLL
-238 VRDINGNGQIDDGTE
+238 VRDLNNNGQIDDGTE
-253 LFGNNSVLSNGQKA
+253 LFGNNSVLSSGEKA

-282 GIFDSSDTAWNQ
+282 GIFNSSDTAWNQ
-294 VNVWKDSNLNG
+294 VKVWKDANSNG
-305 KVDEGELL
+305 VVDEGELL

-325 NYQNSNTVD
+325 NYQNSNAVD

-503 IDNELLAQTHYKP
+503 VNNELLAQTHYKP
-516 LLENVKLTWDNTTET
+516 LLENVKLIWDNTTET
-531 WSVDVSG
+531 WSIDVSG

-546 YNENAENGII
+546 YNENAENGI
-556 TFREFEKLVKNCG
+556 TTLREFEKLVKNCG
-569 YSELQSIYEAFRTY
+569 YDNLQAIYEAFRTY

-588 SDLDIM
+588 SDLDAM

-608 DLTGTSGV
+608 DLTGTAGV

-640 TGNDNIFGED
+640 TGNDNIFGEN

-689 NASASEPDIIQFGEG
+689 SASASEPDIIQFGEG

-1047 QGIICK
+1047 QGVICK
-1053 SFFNNDNYKSKQI
+1053 NFFGNDSYKSKQI
-1066 LFNDGTSFPLPTSP
+1066 IFNDGTSFALPTSP

-1155 IYNVGDGLD
+1155 IYNLGDGFD
-1164 TIWDYQSSTTE
+1164 TIYDYNGGNTDNDT
-1175 SRADKIKFGEGISF
+1175 IKFGEGISF
-1189 KDLTFRRENSNL
+1189 SDITFSRKDNNL
-1201 VITLFN
+1201 IMTLFN
-1207 DCTQGIIIKEHFYD
+1207 DITQGVIIQNFFSSSYYQ
-1221 DNRRVEYLE
+1221 VEKLE

-1236 KNLTEM
+1236 VPLTERGFEFIQNDG
-1242 AFTFQQTDAHDNVS
+1242 ADNVS

-1265 GNGGNDTIY
+1265 GKGGNDTIY
-1274 GNDGDDVLAG
+1274 GYSGNDTLIGGKGNDRLEGSYGDDTYIWNLGDGFDTIYDYNGGNTDNDTIKFGEGISFEDLSFERDGNSLIIYVNNNKTQGIKIQDYYSSTYYKVEKLEFADESVVETSTIAVTTDRSDALAAQDITGTDNNDTLTGGNFGDTLTGNDGNDVINGGAGNDTLKGNSGNDTLIGGKGNDRLEGSYGDDTYIWNLGDGFDTIYDYNGGNTDNDTIKFGEGISFEDLSFEKDGNSLIIYVNNDRTQGIKIQDYYSSTYYKVEKLEFADGTIVETSTIAVTTDRSDALAAQDITGTDNNDTLTGGNFGDTLTGNDGNDVINGGAGNDTLKGNSGNDTLIGGKGNDRLEGSYGDDTYIWNLGDGFDTIYDYNGGNTDNDTIKFGEGISFEDLSFERDGNSLIIYVNNDKTQGIKIQDYYSSYSQVEKLKFADESVVETSTVAVTIDRSDALAAQNITGTDNNDILTGGNFGDTLTGNDGDDVIDGGAGNDTLKGNSGNDTLIGGKGNDRLEGSYGDDTYIWNLGDGFDTIYDYNGGNTDNDTIKFGEGISFEDLLFERDGNNLVIYVNNDKTQGITIQNYYSSYSQVEKLEFADGTIVETSSVSIVEPEEPSENAGQTISGTSDDDILIGSDGDDTINAEDGYNDITGGKGNDIISAGYDRDTFYYNLGDGYDKITDLGGRDQIIFGDGISKENISFYRKNDNLIISINDDFSQGIEIIDFFRNNDNRIENIKFADNSTLRLTTGLILKTNELDGSITGTVEDDTLIGNIGENNLNGSSGDDILNGGKGNDTLDGDVGNDTYIWNLGDDIDTIRDTAGLNTIKFGENISFDDLTFKQDGNNLRLIVKNDISQGIIIQDYFSSNNINNNYHPITIFEFSDGSKFDFRENNITLTYDNRAETITGNIGDNIIDAQGGDDTITTYGGDDIINGGAGDDEISSGNGNDIITGGSGNDIINGEAGNDTYIWNLGDGMDTITDSSGFDKIKFGEGITSANLSFFKQGNNLLIFINDNHQEGIIINRYFEGSYNIELLEFTDGSSINLSQSLDIKLGDTGESIDGTIYNDTITGGDGNDTINGGNGDDTLSGGIGEDTMSGGDGADIISG
-1284 GTGNDH
+1284 GTGDDT
-1290 IEGGAGNDT
+1290 IDGGAGNDT
-1299 YIWNLGDGFD
+1299 YIWNLGDGMD
-1309 TFSDYQNSTTES
+1309 TITDSQGT
-1321 RADKVKFGEGISFDD
+1321 DKIVFGEGISYDD
-1336 LTFER
+1336 LSFSQTNSDLYINVQNMPNQGLLIKNYFA
-1341 SGSHLNIY
+1341 SGNSNRIETLEFSNGNLFDLSKNALILKGDGT
-1349 VNGDKTQGVQLYNQF
+1349 VNGTI
-1364 YDDYRRIEYLE
+1364 YDD
-1375 FADGTIKNLTEMGF
+1375 
-1389 TYTMSDSDDNITG
+1389 SITG
-1402 TNYDDIIYGNGGN
+1402 NNND
-1415 DTIYGNDGDDVLA
+1415 DTITA
-1428 GGTGNDHIEGGAGN
+1428 
-1442 DTYIWNLGDG
+1442 GDG
-1452 FDTFSDYQNSTTES
+1452 
-1466 RADKVKF
+1466 
-1473 GEGISFDD
+1473 
-1481 LTFERSGNH
+1481 
-1490 LNIYVKGDRN
+1490 
-1500 QGVQLYNQ
+1500 
-1508 FYDDYRRIEYL
+1508 
-1519 EFVDGTTKNLTEIG
+1519 
-1533 FTYTLSDSDD
+1533 
-1543 NVTGTNYN
+1543 N
-1551 DIIYGNGGND
+1551 DIIYGN
-1561 TISTGN
+1561 
-1567 GDDTLYGGTGNDTL
+1567 
-1581 NGENGNDILIG
+1581 
-1592 GKGNDQIN
+1592 
-1600 GGAGDDTYIYNLG
+1600 
-1613 DGFDTISES
+1613 
-1622 AGTDKVILGEG
+1622 
-1633 ISLENLTFERSGN
+1633 
-1646 HLNVYINNDKTQ
+1646 
-1658 GIQLYNQFYD
+1658 
-1668 SNHMVETLEFA
+1668 
-1679 DGSTFDLTKGL
+1679 
-1690 TFNQHNGA
+1690 
-1698 ETVNGTNYDDII
+1698 
-1710 YGNGGD
+1710 
-1716 DIIEANDG
+1716 
-1724 NDTVYGGAGNDTIR
+1724 AGNDNI
-1738 GHNGNDTIE
+1738 
-1747 GGLGNDALDGGNGD
+1747 DGGNGD
-1761 DTYIYSLG
+1761 D
-1769 DGFDTI
+1769 
-1775 YDASGSDKIK
+1775 
-1785 FGAGI
+1785 
-1790 EFDDL
+1790 
-1795 TFRVDGG
+1795 
-1802 NLYMFINGDEK
+1802 
-1813 QGIMIYNMITNGS
+1813 MIYGGQGCD
-1826 YNIETLEFADGSTKQ
+1826 TLKG
-1841 LSEMGLTLQ
+1841 G
-1850 QHNGSETIN
+1850 
-1859 GTNYDDVIYGNG
+1859 YGN
-1871 GDDIIEANDGNDT
+1871 
-1884 VYGGAGNDTIRGH
+1884 
-1897 NGNDTIEGGLGN
+1897 
-1909 DALDGGNGDD
+1909 
-1919 TYIYS
+1919 
-1924 LGDGFDTIYDA
+1924 
-1935 SGSDKIKFGAGI
+1935 
-1947 EFDDLTFRVDGGNLY
+1947 
-1962 MFINGDEKQ
+1962 
-1971 GIMIYNMITNG
+1971 
-1982 SYNIETLEF
+1982 
-1991 ADGSTK
+1991 
-1997 QLSEMGLTLQ
+1997 
-2007 QHNGSETITGTN
+2007 
-2019 YDDIIYGNGGNDTL
+2019 
-2033 YGGNGNDIL
+2033 
-2042 SGGTGHDRLEG
+2042 
-2053 GSGDD
+2053 D
-2058 TYVWNLNDGI
+2058 TYVWNLGDDL
-2068 DTISDYQGT
+2068 DTIEDDAGQNT
-2077 NKIKFGADITQA
+2077 LLFGNGI
-2089 ELSFAQVGNNLRI
+2089 SFNDLDFNMLGNNLLI
-2102 IVNNDPSQGLII
+2102 TVNGDKNQGVQINNFLNENDL
-2114 ENYYNNDGYKI
+2114 YKI
-2125 GTIEFA
+2125 EYLKFSDGTSIY
-2131 DGSEVSVADLI
+2131 
-2142 GNLVSLP
+2142 LP
-2149 DQVIEGSA
+2149 DLGLNMA
-2157 DDDILTGGNG
+2157 YGATDDTINGTYNDDTIIAGNG
-2167 NDTINAGDGYN
+2167 NDTVNAGDGN
-2178 DITGG
+2178 DSIYGG
-2183 KGNDTLNG
+2183 KGNDALNG
-2191 GYDKDTYYYNLGDGY
+2191 GNGRDSYYYNLGDGY
-2206 DVISDPYGRDKII
+2206 DTITETRGNDKII
-2219 FGEGISQSDLIFQKD
+2219 FGEGIS
-2234 GSDLFISIKGRD
+2234 
-2246 NDGIRIF
+2246 
-2253 RHFYD
+2253 
-2258 DNYKIEQLEFA
+2258 
-2269 DGSTMNL
+2269 
-2276 SKGTITLHGTD
+2276 
-2287 NNDSISGTTNDE
+2287 
-2299 IIYGGSGNDTING
+2299 IN
-2312 EGGVDIIYGGKG
+2312 
-2324 NDTINGGVG
+2324 
-2333 EDTIVWN
+2333 
-2340 LGDDLDTVTFSDI
+2340 
-2353 DHLKFGEGITF
+2353 
-2364 EDLTFYA
+2364 
-2371 EGNNLRIVVK
+2371 
-2381 GDMTQGIICN
+2381 
-2391 NYYYGNDY
+2391 
-2399 RPENII
+2399 
-2405 FADGSIFP
+2405 
-2413 IQNSGLVIHHDDRS
+2413 
-2427 ERILGTDYAD
+2427 
-2437 TIYGGKGNDDISGG
+2437 
-2451 NGNDIIYGKD
+2451 
-2461 GNDTISGGNG
+2461 
-2471 TDIIIGGKGNDTIN
+2471 
-2485 GDGDADTFIWNLGD
+2485 
-2499 DLDTITASNI
+2499 
-2509 DKLQFGEGITLENLS
+2509 
-2524 FRCEGNN
+2524 
-2531 LRIIV
+2531 
-2536 NNDETQGIV
+2536 
-2545 LVNFFY
+2545 
-2551 GSSYMLNDIKF
+2551 
-2562 ADGSIFNLV
+2562 
-2571 SSGLTFDQHVSV
+2571 
-2583 GDTIT
+2583 
-2588 GTPSDDIINA
+2588 
-2598 QNTYSVTINAGDGS
+2598 
-2612 DSINAGEG
+2612 
-2620 NDTINA
+2620 
-2626 GLGNDIIYGN
+2626 
-2636 KGNDTLNGGD
+2636 
-2646 GDDTYLYNLGD
+2646 
-2657 GFDTIN
+2657 
-2663 DSLGYDKVIFGT
+2663 
-2675 GISLEN
+2675 N
-2681 LSFRQY
+2681 LSFRQ
-2687 NNSLIITIND
+2687 D
-2697 DPKQGF
+2697 
-2703 EIVNYYNGSSNQIEE
+2703 GSN
-2718 LQFSDGTTKLLTQL
+2718 L
-2732 DITLVQGEHSETIN
+2732 
-2746 GTDSNET
+2746 
-2753 IYGNGGNDTIN
+2753 
-2764 GNYGNDILIGGT
+2764 DILI
-2776 GNDTLNGGGDNDTYV
+2776 N
-2791 YNLGDG
+2791 
-2797 LDTITDDAGSN
+2797 
-2808 KIIFGEGITQNNLT
+2808 
-2822 FTQMGNNL
+2822 
-2830 LIYLNGDKN
+2830 
-2839 QGIMINNFFYND
+2839 
-2851 SYKIGEIHFADNS
+2851 
-2864 VFYLS
+2864 
-2869 ETGLTLDQSDR
+2869 
-2880 TNNMT
+2880 
-2885 INGTDYDDTIIGGF
+2885 
-2899 GNDTI
+2899 
-2904 NAGDDDDVITGGKG
+2904 
-2918 NDTLNGGY
+2918 
-2926 GRDTY
+2926 
-2931 IYNLGDGVDTIN
+2931 
-2943 ETRGNDK
+2943 
-2950 IKFGAGITLNDL
+2950 
-2962 KFTQEGNNL
+2962 
-2971 RIIIQNDVNQS
+2971 NDVSQGVTVK
-2982 ILISD
+2982 D
-2987 FYRNIN
+2987 FYSGTN
-2993 YQIENLV
+2993 YQVETLQ

-3012 GITLQQTDADDTV
+3012 GLTLQQTNADDTV

-3047 GNDTLIGG
+3047 GNDTIVGG

-3077 FDTISESGGNDK
+3077 FDTITDTGGDDK
-3089 IVFGEGISQNNLSF
+3089 IVFGEGISQSDLSF
-3103 EQIGNHLKISINGED
+3103 EQIGNDLKISVNGKD
-3118 NKGIQ
+3118 DKGIQ
-3123 INNQFD
+3123 INNYFQND
-3129 SASNKVETIE
+3129 ASKIETIE
-3139 FHDGSTLDISNADQ
+3139 FYDGSTLNISNADQ

-3168 TDALSNPTQDVS
+3168 TDALSNPTENVS

>member
-79 ELCKDGYVKSVFQ
+79 ELCKDGYVKSVVQ

-123 SIVGAALSTLAK
+123 SIVGAMLSTLAK

-155 QRLNKRIN
+155 QRLDKRIN
-163 DDYAIAQQFDENLR
+163 DDYAIARQFDENLR

-188 TGENTRSPLIVDLDG
+188 TGENTRSPLVVDLDG
-203 DGVETTTAEN
+203 DGVETI
-213 GTHFDHDNNGF
+213 GTNSNVYFDHDNNGF
-224 AEKTSWVGKDDGLL
+224 AESTGWVGKDDGLL
-238 VRDINGNGQIDDGTE
+238 VRDLNNNGQIDDGTE
-253 LFGNNSVLSNGQKA
+253 LFGNNSVLSSGEKA

-282 GIFDSSDTAWNQ
+282 GIFNSSDTAWNQ
-294 VNVWKDSNLNG
+294 VKVWKDANSNG
-305 KVDEGELL
+305 VVDEGELL

-325 NYQNSNTVD
+325 NYQNSNAVD

-503 IDNELLAQTHYKP
+503 VNNELLAQTHYKP
-516 LLENVKLTWDNTTET
+516 LLENVKLIWDNTTET
-531 WSVDVSG
+531 WSIDVSG

-546 YNENAENGII
+546 YNENAENGI
-556 TFREFEKLVKNCG
+556 TTLREFEKLVKNCG
-569 YSELQSIYEAFRTY
+569 YDNLQAIYEAFRTY

-588 SDLDIM
+588 SDLDAM

-608 DLTGTSGV
+608 DLTGTAGV

-640 TGNDNIFGED
+640 TGNDNIFGEN

-689 NASASEPDIIQFGEG
+689 SASASEPDIIQFGEG

-1047 QGIICK
+1047 QGVICK
-1053 SFFNNDNYKSKQI
+1053 NFFGNDSYKSKQI
-1066 LFNDGTSFPLPTSP
+1066 IFNDGTSFALPTSP

-1155 IYNVGDGLD
+1155 IYNLGDGFD
-1164 TIWDYQSSTTE
+1164 TIYDYNGGNTDNDT
-1175 SRADKIKFGEGISF
+1175 IKFGEGISF
-1189 KDLTFRRENSNL
+1189 SDITFSRKDNNL
-1201 VITLFN
+1201 IMTLFN
-1207 DCTQGIIIKEHFYD
+1207 DITQGVIIQNFFSSSYYQ
-1221 DNRRVEYLE
+1221 VEKLE

-1236 KNLTEM
+1236 VPLTERGFEFIQNDG
-1242 AFTFQQTDAHDNVS
+1242 ADNVS

-1265 GNGGNDTIY
+1265 GKGGNDTIY
-1274 GNDGDDVLAG
+1274 GYSGNDTLIGGKGNDRLEGSYGDDTYIWNLGDGFDTIYDYNGGNTDNDTIKFGEGISFEDLSFERDGNSLIIYVNNNKTQGIKIQDYYSSTYYKVEKLEFADESVVETSTIAVTTDRSDALAAQDITGTDNNDTLTGGNFGDTLTGNDGNDVINGGAGNDTLKGNSGNDTLIGGKGNDRLEGSYGDDTYIWNLGDGFDTIYDYNGGNTDNDTIKFGEGISFEDLSFEKDGNSLIIYVNNDRTQGIKIQDYYSSTYYKVEKLEFADGTIVETSTIAVTTDRSDALAAQDITGTDNNDTLTGGNFGDTLTGNDGNDVINGGAGNDTLKGNSGNDTLIGGKGNDRLEGSYGDDTYIWNLGDGFDTIYDYNGGNTDNDTIKFGEGISFEDLSFERDGNSLIIYVNNDKTQGIKIQDYYSSYSQVEKLKFADESVVETSTVAVTTDRSDALAAQDITGTDNNDTLTGGNFGDTLTGNDGNDVINGGAGNDTLKGNSGNDTLIGGKGNDRLEGSYGDDTYIWNLGDGFDTIYDYNGGNTDNDTIKFGEGISFEDLSFERDGNSLIIYVNNDKTQGIKIQDYYSSYSQVEKLKFADESVVETSTVAVTIDRSDALAAQNITGTDNNDILTGGNFGDTLTGNDGDDVIDGGAGNDTLKGNSGNDTLIGGKGNDRLEGSYGDDTYIWNLGDGFDTIYDYNGGNTDNDTIKFGEGISFEDLLFERDGNNLVIYVNNDKTQGITIQNYYSSYSQVEKLEFADGTIVETSSVSIVEPEEPSENAGQTISGTSDDDILIGSDGDDTINAEDGYNDITGGKGNDIISAGYDRDTFYYNLGDGYDKITDLGGRDQIIFGDGISKENISFYRKNDNLIISINDDFSQGIEIIDFFRNNDNRIENIKFADNSTLRLTTGLILKTNELDGSITGTVEDDTLIGNIGENNLNGSSGDDILNGGKGNDTLDGDVGNDTYIWNLGDDIDTIRDTAGLNTIKFGENISFDDLTFKQDGNNLRLIVKNDISQGIIIQDYFSSNNINNNYHPITIFEFSDGSKFDFRENNITLTYDNRAETITGNIGDNIIDAQGGDDTITTYGGDDIINGGAGDDEISSGNGNDIITGGSGNDIINGEAGNDTYIWNLGDGMDTITDSSGFDKIKFGEGITSANLSFFKQGNNLLIFINDNHQEGIIINRYFEGSYNIELLEFTDGSSINLSQSLDIKLGDTGESIDGTIYNDTITGGDGNDTINGGNGDDTLSGGIGEDTMSGGDGADIISG
-1284 GTGNDH
+1284 GTGDDT
-1290 IEGGAGNDT
+1290 IDGGAGNDT
-1299 YIWNLGDGFD
+1299 YIWNLGDGMD
-1309 TFSDYQNSTTES
+1309 TITDSQGT
-1321 RADKVKFGEGISFDD
+1321 DKIVFGEGISYDD
-1336 LTFER
+1336 LSFSQTNSDLYINVQNMPNQGLLIKNYFA
-1341 SGSHLNIY
+1341 SGNSNRIETLEFSNGNLFDLSKNALILKGDGT
-1349 VNGDKTQGVQLYNQF
+1349 VNGTI
-1364 YDDYRRIEYLE
+1364 YDD
-1375 FADGTIKNLTEMGF
+1375 
-1389 TYTMSDSDDNITG
+1389 SITG
-1402 TNYDDIIYGNGGN
+1402 NNND
-1415 DTIYGNDGDDVLA
+1415 DTITA
-1428 GGTGNDHIEGGAGN
+1428 
-1442 DTYIWNLGDG
+1442 GDG
-1452 FDTFSDYQNSTTES
+1452 
-1466 RADKVKF
+1466 
-1473 GEGISFDD
+1473 
-1481 LTFERSGNH
+1481 
-1490 LNIYVKGDRN
+1490 
-1500 QGVQLYNQ
+1500 
-1508 FYDDYRRIEYL
+1508 
-1519 EFVDGTTKNLTEIG
+1519 
-1533 FTYTLSDSDD
+1533 
-1543 NVTGTNYN
+1543 N
-1551 DIIYGNGGND
+1551 DIIYGN
-1561 TISTGN
+1561 
-1567 GDDTLYGGTGNDTL
+1567 
-1581 NGENGNDILIG
+1581 
-1592 GKGNDQIN
+1592 
-1600 GGAGDDTYIYNLG
+1600 
-1613 DGFDTISES
+1613 
-1622 AGTDKVILGEG
+1622 
-1633 ISLENLTFERSGN
+1633 
-1646 HLNVYINNDKTQ
+1646 
-1658 GIQLYNQFYD
+1658 
-1668 SNHMVETLEFA
+1668 
-1679 DGSTFDLTKGL
+1679 
-1690 TFNQHNGA
+1690 
-1698 ETVNGTNYDDII
+1698 
-1710 YGNGGD
+1710 
-1716 DIIEANDG
+1716 
-1724 NDTVYGGAGNDTIR
+1724 AGNDNI
-1738 GHNGNDTIE
+1738 
-1747 GGLGNDALDGGNGD
+1747 DGGNGD
-1761 DTYIYSLG
+1761 D
-1769 DGFDTI
+1769 
-1775 YDASGSDKIK
+1775 
-1785 FGAGI
+1785 
-1790 EFDDL
+1790 
-1795 TFRVDGG
+1795 
-1802 NLYMFINGDEK
+1802 
-1813 QGIMIYNMITNGS
+1813 MIYGGQGCD
-1826 YNIETLEFADGSTKQ
+1826 TLKG
-1841 LSEMGLTLQ
+1841 G
-1850 QHNGSETIN
+1850 
-1859 GTNYDDVIYGNG
+1859 YGN
-1871 GDDIIEANDGNDT
+1871 
-1884 VYGGAGNDTIRGH
+1884 
-1897 NGNDTIEGGLGN
+1897 
-1909 DALDGGNGDD
+1909 
-1919 TYIYS
+1919 
-1924 LGDGFDTIYDA
+1924 
-1935 SGSDKIKFGAGI
+1935 
-1947 EFDDLTFRVDGGNLY
+1947 
-1962 MFINGDEKQ
+1962 
-1971 GIMIYNMITNG
+1971 
-1982 SYNIETLEF
+1982 
-1991 ADGSTK
+1991 
-1997 QLSEMGLTLQ
+1997 
-2007 QHNGSETITGTN
+2007 
-2019 YDDIIYGNGGNDTL
+2019 
-2033 YGGNGNDIL
+2033 
-2042 SGGTGHDRLEG
+2042 
-2053 GSGDD
+2053 D
-2058 TYVWNLNDGI
+2058 TYVWNLGDDL
-2068 DTISDYQGT
+2068 DTIEDDAGQNT
-2077 NKIKFGADITQA
+2077 LLFGNGI
-2089 ELSFAQVGNNLRI
+2089 SFNDLDFNMLGNNLLI
-2102 IVNNDPSQGLII
+2102 TVNGDKNQGVQINNFLNENDL
-2114 ENYYNNDGYKI
+2114 YKI
-2125 GTIEFA
+2125 EYLKFSDGTSIY
-2131 DGSEVSVADLI
+2131 
-2142 GNLVSLP
+2142 LP
-2149 DQVIEGSA
+2149 DLGLNMA
-2157 DDDILTGGNG
+2157 YGATDDTINGTYNDDTIIAGNG
-2167 NDTINAGDGYN
+2167 NDTVNAGDGN
-2178 DITGG
+2178 DSIYGG
-2183 KGNDTLNG
+2183 KGNDALNG
-2191 GYDKDTYYYNLGDGY
+2191 GNGRDSYYYNLGDGY
-2206 DVISDPYGRDKII
+2206 DTITETRGNDKII
-2219 FGEGISQSDLIFQKD
+2219 FGEGIS
-2234 GSDLFISIKGRD
+2234 
-2246 NDGIRIF
+2246 
-2253 RHFYD
+2253 
-2258 DNYKIEQLEFA
+2258 
-2269 DGSTMNL
+2269 
-2276 SKGTITLHGTD
+2276 
-2287 NNDSISGTTNDE
+2287 
-2299 IIYGGSGNDTING
+2299 IN
-2312 EGGVDIIYGGKG
+2312 
-2324 NDTINGGVG
+2324 
-2333 EDTIVWN
+2333 
-2340 LGDDLDTVTFSDI
+2340 
-2353 DHLKFGEGITF
+2353 
-2364 EDLTFYA
+2364 
-2371 EGNNLRIVVK
+2371 
-2381 GDMTQGIICN
+2381 
-2391 NYYYGNDY
+2391 
-2399 RPENII
+2399 
-2405 FADGSIFP
+2405 
-2413 IQNSGLVIHHDDRS
+2413 
-2427 ERILGTDYAD
+2427 
-2437 TIYGGKGNDDISGG
+2437 
-2451 NGNDIIYGKD
+2451 
-2461 GNDTISGGNG
+2461 
-2471 TDIIIGGKGNDTIN
+2471 
-2485 GDGDADTFIWNLGD
+2485 
-2499 DLDTITASNI
+2499 
-2509 DKLQFGEGITLENLS
+2509 
-2524 FRCEGNN
+2524 
-2531 LRIIV
+2531 
-2536 NNDETQGIV
+2536 
-2545 LVNFFY
+2545 
-2551 GSSYMLNDIKF
+2551 
-2562 ADGSIFNLV
+2562 
-2571 SSGLTFDQHVSV
+2571 
-2583 GDTIT
+2583 
-2588 GTPSDDIINA
+2588 
-2598 QNTYSVTINAGDGS
+2598 
-2612 DSINAGEG
+2612 
-2620 NDTINA
+2620 
-2626 GLGNDIIYGN
+2626 
-2636 KGNDTLNGGD
+2636 
-2646 GDDTYLYNLGD
+2646 
-2657 GFDTIN
+2657 
-2663 DSLGYDKVIFGT
+2663 
-2675 GISLEN
+2675 N
-2681 LSFRQY
+2681 LSFRQ
-2687 NNSLIITIND
+2687 D
-2697 DPKQGF
+2697 
-2703 EIVNYYNGSSNQIEE
+2703 GSN
-2718 LQFSDGTTKLLTQL
+2718 L
-2732 DITLVQGEHSETIN
+2732 
-2746 GTDSNET
+2746 
-2753 IYGNGGNDTIN
+2753 
-2764 GNYGNDILIGGT
+2764 DILI
-2776 GNDTLNGGGDNDTYV
+2776 N
-2791 YNLGDG
+2791 
-2797 LDTITDDAGSN
+2797 
-2808 KIIFGEGITQNNLT
+2808 
-2822 FTQMGNNL
+2822 
-2830 LIYLNGDKN
+2830 
-2839 QGIMINNFFYND
+2839 
-2851 SYKIGEIHFADNS
+2851 
-2864 VFYLS
+2864 
-2869 ETGLTLDQSDR
+2869 
-2880 TNNMT
+2880 
-2885 INGTDYDDTIIGGF
+2885 
-2899 GNDTI
+2899 
-2904 NAGDDDDVITGGKG
+2904 
-2918 NDTLNGGY
+2918 
-2926 GRDTY
+2926 
-2931 IYNLGDGVDTIN
+2931 
-2943 ETRGNDK
+2943 
-2950 IKFGAGITLNDL
+2950 
-2962 KFTQEGNNL
+2962 
-2971 RIIIQNDVNQS
+2971 NDVSQGVTVK
-2982 ILISD
+2982 D
-2987 FYRNIN
+2987 FYSGTN
-2993 YQIENLV
+2993 YQVETLQ

-3012 GITLQQTDADDTV
+3012 GLTLQQTNADDTV

-3047 GNDTLIGG
+3047 GNDTIVGG

-3077 FDTISESGGNDK
+3077 FDTITDTGGDDK
-3089 IVFGEGISQNNLSF
+3089 IVFGEGISQSDLSF
-3103 EQIGNHLKISINGED
+3103 EQIGNDLKISVNGKD
-3118 NKGIQ
+3118 DKGIQ
-3123 INNQFD
+3123 INNYFQND
-3129 SASNKVETIE
+3129 ASKIETIE
-3139 FHDGSTLDISNADQ
+3139 FYDGSTLNISNADQ

-3168 TDALSNPTQDVS
+3168 TDALSNPTENVS

>member
-1 MNNTADFNELKS
+1 M
-13 ILSETLQYFELSDSL
+13 
-28 IDQLLSD
+28 
-35 NFINGLL
+35 
-42 ELQQQEPVNN
+42 
-52 SFISMLRNFSDEQ
+52 
-65 NLCTAKEF
+65 
-73 EEELHS
+73 
-79 ELCKDGYVKSVFQ
+79 
-92 YINNSWLDIP
+92 
-102 FPGEIQTRSNN
+102 
-113 SIVENAKRGI
+113 
-123 SIVGAALSTLAK
+123 
-135 RFNIACTN
+135 
-143 FAGNLNQYISIA
+143 
-155 QRLNKRIN
+155 
-163 DDYAIAQQFDENLR
+163 
-177 AVALGIRYNTK
+177 
-188 TGENTRSPLIVDLDG
+188 
-203 DGVETTTAEN
+203 
-213 GTHFDHDNNGF
+213 
-224 AEKTSWVGKDDGLL
+224 
-238 VRDINGNGQIDDGTE
+238 
-253 LFGNNSVLSNGQKA
+253 
-267 ANGFE
+267 
-272 ALKDLDSNND
+272 
-282 GIFDSSDTAWNQ
+282 
-294 VNVWKDSNLNG
+294 WKDSNLNG

-1600 GGAGDDTYIYNLG
+1600 GGAGDDT
-1613 DGFDTISES
+1613 
-1622 AGTDKVILGEG
+1622 
-1633 ISLENLTFERSGN
+1633 
-1646 HLNVYINNDKTQ
+1646 
-1658 GIQLYNQFYD
+1658 
-1668 SNHMVETLEFA
+1668 
-1679 DGSTFDLTKGL
+1679 
-1690 TFNQHNGA
+1690 
-1698 ETVNGTNYDDII
+1698 
-1710 YGNGGD
+1710 
-1716 DIIEANDG
+1716 
-1724 NDTVYGGAGNDTIR
+1724 
-1738 GHNGNDTIE
+1738 
-1747 GGLGNDALDGGNGD
+1747 
-1761 DTYIYSLG
+1761 
-1769 DGFDTI
+1769 
-1775 YDASGSDKIK
+1775 
-1785 FGAGI
+1785 
-1790 EFDDL
+1790 
-1795 TFRVDGG
+1795 
-1802 NLYMFINGDEK
+1802 
-1813 QGIMIYNMITNGS
+1813 
-1826 YNIETLEFADGSTKQ
+1826 
-1841 LSEMGLTLQ
+1841 
-1850 QHNGSETIN
+1850 
-1859 GTNYDDVIYGNG
+1859 
-1871 GDDIIEANDGNDT
+1871 
-1884 VYGGAGNDTIRGH
+1884 
-1897 NGNDTIEGGLGN
+1897 
-1909 DALDGGNGDD
+1909 
-1919 TYIYS
+1919 
-1924 LGDGFDTIYDA
+1924 
-1935 SGSDKIKFGAGI
+1935 
-1947 EFDDLTFRVDGGNLY
+1947 
-1962 MFINGDEKQ
+1962 
-1971 GIMIYNMITNG
+1971 
-1982 SYNIETLEF
+1982 
-1991 ADGSTK
+1991 
-1997 QLSEMGLTLQ
+1997 
-2007 QHNGSETITGTN
+2007 
-2019 YDDIIYGNGGNDTL
+2019 
-2033 YGGNGNDIL
+2033 
-2042 SGGTGHDRLEG
+2042 
-2053 GSGDD
+2053 
-2058 TYVWNLNDGI
+2058 
-2068 DTISDYQGT
+2068 
-2077 NKIKFGADITQA
+2077 
-2089 ELSFAQVGNNLRI
+2089 
-2102 IVNNDPSQGLII
+2102 
-2114 ENYYNNDGYKI
+2114 
-2125 GTIEFA
+2125 
-2131 DGSEVSVADLI
+2131 
-2142 GNLVSLP
+2142 
-2149 DQVIEGSA
+2149 
-2157 DDDILTGGNG
+2157 
-2167 NDTINAGDGYN
+2167 
-2178 DITGG
+2178 
-2183 KGNDTLNG
+2183 
-2191 GYDKDTYYYNLGDGY
+2191 
-2206 DVISDPYGRDKII
+2206 
-2219 FGEGISQSDLIFQKD
+2219 
-2234 GSDLFISIKGRD
+2234 
-2246 NDGIRIF
+2246 
-2253 RHFYD
+2253 
-2258 DNYKIEQLEFA
+2258 
-2269 DGSTMNL
+2269 
-2276 SKGTITLHGTD
+2276 
-2287 NNDSISGTTNDE
+2287 
-2299 IIYGGSGNDTING
+2299 
-2312 EGGVDIIYGGKG
+2312 
-2324 NDTINGGVG
+2324 
-2333 EDTIVWN
+2333 
-2340 LGDDLDTVTFSDI
+2340 
-2353 DHLKFGEGITF
+2353 
-2364 EDLTFYA
+2364 
-2371 EGNNLRIVVK
+2371 
-2381 GDMTQGIICN
+2381 
-2391 NYYYGNDY
+2391 
-2399 RPENII
+2399 
-2405 FADGSIFP
+2405 
-2413 IQNSGLVIHHDDRS
+2413 
-2427 ERILGTDYAD
+2427 
-2437 TIYGGKGNDDISGG
+2437 
-2451 NGNDIIYGKD
+2451 
-2461 GNDTISGGNG
+2461 
-2471 TDIIIGGKGNDTIN
+2471 
-2485 GDGDADTFIWNLGD
+2485 
-2499 DLDTITASNI
+2499 
-2509 DKLQFGEGITLENLS
+2509 
-2524 FRCEGNN
+2524 
-2531 LRIIV
+2531 
-2536 NNDETQGIV
+2536 
-2545 LVNFFY
+2545 
-2551 GSSYMLNDIKF
+2551 
-2562 ADGSIFNLV
+2562 
-2571 SSGLTFDQHVSV
+2571 
-2583 GDTIT
+2583 
-2588 GTPSDDIINA
+2588 
-2598 QNTYSVTINAGDGS
+2598 
-2612 DSINAGEG
+2612 
-2620 NDTINA
+2620 
-2626 GLGNDIIYGN
+2626 
-2636 KGNDTLNGGD
+2636 
-2646 GDDTYLYNLGD
+2646 
-2657 GFDTIN
+2657 
-2663 DSLGYDKVIFGT
+2663 
-2675 GISLEN
+2675 
-2681 LSFRQY
+2681 
-2687 NNSLIITIND
+2687 
-2697 DPKQGF
+2697 
-2703 EIVNYYNGSSNQIEE
+2703 
-2718 LQFSDGTTKLLTQL
+2718 
-2732 DITLVQGEHSETIN
+2732 
-2746 GTDSNET
+2746 
-2753 IYGNGGNDTIN
+2753 
-2764 GNYGNDILIGGT
+2764 
-2776 GNDTLNGGGDNDTYV
+2776 
-2791 YNLGDG
+2791 
-2797 LDTITDDAGSN
+2797 
-2808 KIIFGEGITQNNLT
+2808 
-2822 FTQMGNNL
+2822 
-2830 LIYLNGDKN
+2830 
-2839 QGIMINNFFYND
+2839 
-2851 SYKIGEIHFADNS
+2851 
-2864 VFYLS
+2864 
-2869 ETGLTLDQSDR
+2869 
-2880 TNNMT
+2880 
-2885 INGTDYDDTIIGGF
+2885 
-2899 GNDTI
+2899 
-2904 NAGDDDDVITGGKG
+2904 
-2918 NDTLNGGY
+2918 
-2926 GRDTY
+2926 
-2931 IYNLGDGVDTIN
+2931 
-2943 ETRGNDK
+2943 
-2950 IKFGAGITLNDL
+2950 
-2962 KFTQEGNNL
+2962 
-2971 RIIIQNDVNQS
+2971 
-2982 ILISD
+2982 
-2987 FYRNIN
+2987 
-2993 YQIENLV
+2993 
-3000 FADGSTFNLSTQ
+3000 
-3012 GITLQQTDADDTV
+3012 
-3025 NGTSYNDVIYGNG
+3025 
-3038 GHDTINAGD
+3038 
-3047 GNDTLIGG
+3047 
-3055 IGNDILNGGNG
+3055 
-3066 DDTYIYNLGDG
+3066 
-3077 FDTISESGGNDK
+3077 
-3089 IVFGEGISQNNLSF
+3089 
-3103 EQIGNHLKISINGED
+3103 
-3118 NKGIQ
+3118 
-3123 INNQFD
+3123 
-3129 SASNKVETIE
+3129 
-3139 FHDGSTLDISNADQ
+3139 
-3153 LIQAMNSFSI
+3153 
-3163 SNSAS
+3163 
-3168 TDALSNPTQDVS
+3168 
-3180 DMYSLAASQDLTR
+3180 
-3193 KAI
+3193 